1 MEKITI
7 AMEQIY
13 LAEETSKNLTFK
25 AKVLVTT
32 EQTTKCS
39 KSQTERQH
47 DCL

>member
-1 MEKITI
+1 MEKIKI
-7 AMEQIY
+7 AKEQTY
-13 LAEETSKNLTFK
+13 LAEETSKNLTSK

-47 DCL
+47 DYL